1 MARKSIKQHAK
12 EQGEQ
17 VKSVLGNLF
26 LALMELDS
34 VHEDGT
40 NTSYYINY
48 DKQDM
53 FHAASIMYSVCS
65 NYAIKHG
72 IINAENATEK
82 VTKLREVIKETF
94 GLDTIEEAKA
104 QSIAQNVKGGEA

>member
-12 EQGEQ
+12 EQEAQ

-34 VHEDGT
+34 VRKDGT
-40 NTSYYINY
+40 NTSYYIDY
-48 DKQDM
+48 DTQDM

-82 VTKLREVIKETF
+82 ITRLREAIKETF

-104 QSIAQNVKGGEA
+104 QSIINNTKGGDA